1 MNKTEIDRITNK
13 MLVIKGQPL
22 NEIVRTSSML
32 CLGFGDKVKG
42 KTAYKTDEGAFKVKE
57 SEKSK
62 YALHIDCFFR
72 ISAGDK
78 ILLTRDDMFK
88 ASSKMQDNDFDEEE
102 FQWDIKDNNRFDEE
116 LTTVLDPENQLLS
129 VKEIHV
135 NIFGDLKVILSN
147 NYCIETF
154 TDTSEEEECWRFFEM
169 GNTEA
174 PHIVV
179 KGSSIF
185 EE

>member
-42 KTAYKTDEGAFKVKE
+42 KTAYKTDEG
-57 SEKSK
+57 
-62 YALHIDCFFR
+62 
-72 ISAGDK
+72 
-78 ILLTRDDMFK
+78 
-88 ASSKMQDNDFDEEE
+88 
-102 FQWDIKDNNRFDEE
+102 